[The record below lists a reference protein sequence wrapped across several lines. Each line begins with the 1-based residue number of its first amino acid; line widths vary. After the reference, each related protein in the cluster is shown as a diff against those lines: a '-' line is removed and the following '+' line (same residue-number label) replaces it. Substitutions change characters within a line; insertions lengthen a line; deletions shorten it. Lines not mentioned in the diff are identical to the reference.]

1 MVLNMIILRLTEPLD
16 SREDAMVLGRMGFLE
31 WLVSVPED
39 KDFTQQAALAYERA
53 APLMVAVPA
62 IRVLCE
68 LLQEAANSPDAKP
81 DAKEDPLA
89 SKPVRISRRHRLQQH
104 RRSLH

>member
-1 MVLNMIILRLTEPLD
+1 MILNKILLRLTEPLD

-68 LLQEAANSPDAKP
+68 LLQEVANSPDAK
-81 DAKEDPLA
+81 EETLA
-89 SKPVRISRRHRLQQH
+89 SKPARVSRRHRLQQH

>member
-1 MVLNMIILRLTEPLD
+1 MILNKILLRLTEPLD

-39 KDFTQQAALAYERA
+39 KDFSQQASLAYERA

-68 LLQEAANSPDAKP
+68 LLQEAANIP
-81 DAKEDPLA
+81 DAKEENLV
-89 SKPVRISRRHRLQQH
+89 SKPARICRRHRLQQH